1 LEKKYKCMKHKTNKG
16 FIDEE
21 GNWHCWKCT
30 KENEYFYPKGKVVAN
45 FQIPE
50 KDIVIRIVCI
60 GEHAVG
66 VEAWNTKTMVRL
78 NVRQYDYLSSA
89 LREYE
94 RLIRRYLYQEEG
106 TERRRSLEESVSGR
120 TIIIPEVAN
129 TSDRPELQEEVVGVF
144 SSDTSSFT
152 TTLDAIREVLDYLET
167 FNYEKIIFRRDL
179 TIDNEE
185 STIFLNCVLR
195 VPERFRNFETENSI
209 QVSSCFVFHRC
220 ISVENK
226 ILYPRMPER
235 VGEFLSNFMNLIHI
249 HETTSSELLRLI
261 NIYWDQVRRRE

>member
-1 LEKKYKCMKHKTNKG
+1 MKHKTNKG

-50 KDIVIRIVCI
+50 KNIVIRIVCI

-66 VEAWNTKTMVRL
+66 VEAWNTKTMQRL
-78 NVRQYDYLSSA
+78 NVRQYDYLSSG

-94 RLIRRYLYQEEG
+94 RLIRRYLYQEERVRVSEEG
-106 TERRRSLEESVSGR
+106 SVGVIEERTFVPNLV
-120 TIIIPEVAN
+120 IPGIAN
-129 TSDRPELQEEVVGVF
+129 TSDRPEVSQEEVLGVF
-144 SSDTSSFT
+144 SSDSSSFT
-152 TTLDAIREVLDYLET
+152 TTLDTINEVLDYLTT
-167 FNYEKIIFRRDL
+167 FNNEKIIFRRDVM
-179 TIDNEE
+179 IEE
-185 STIFLNCVLR
+185 EINTIFLFCHLRIPDRFIIYETDGSIQTSNCFTFYNCVNEEGKTLF
-195 VPERFRNFETENSI
+195 P
-209 QVSSCFVFHRC
+209 Q
-220 ISVENK
+220 
-226 ILYPRMPER
+226 MPQT
-235 VGEFLSNFMNLIHI
+235 VGEFLSNFMSFIHI

>member
-1 LEKKYKCMKHKTNKG
+1 MKHKTNNG

-30 KENEYFYPKGKVVAN
+30 KENEFFYPKGKVVAN

-50 KDIVIRIVCI
+50 KNIVIRIVCI

-66 VEAWNTKTMVRL
+66 VEAWNTKTMQRL

-94 RLIRRYLYQEEG
+94 RLIRGYLYQEEG
-106 TERRRSLEESVSGR
+106 TERRGSRRVLEEALAGR
-120 TIIIPEVAN
+120 TIIIPEVAD
-129 TSDRPELQEEVVGVF
+129 TSDRSEPSQEVVGVF

-152 TTLDAIREVLDYLET
+152 TTLDTINEVLDYLET
-167 FNYEKIIFRRDL
+167 FNNERIIFRRIT
-179 TIDNEE
+179 TISEE
-185 STIFLNCVLR
+185 ENTIFLNCVLE
-195 VPERFRNFETENSI
+195 VPGRFRIFETDNSI
-209 QVSSCFVFHRC
+209 QVSASFSFHNCR
-220 ISVENK
+220 SSDGRS
-226 ILYPRMPER
+226 LYPQIPQR

-261 NIYWDQVRRRE
+261 NIYWDQVRRRV